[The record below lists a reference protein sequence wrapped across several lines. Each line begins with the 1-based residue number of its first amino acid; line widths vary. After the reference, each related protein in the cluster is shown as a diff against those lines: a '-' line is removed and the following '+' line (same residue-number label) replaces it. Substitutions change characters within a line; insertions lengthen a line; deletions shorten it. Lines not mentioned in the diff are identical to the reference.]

1 MALYRKRCLIVNMG
15 KMQVLCFFAII
26 MVFIVFPGPLFCQEK
41 PQEPP
46 KIAVPEQQYGKLS
59 DISSEPPYI
68 RLLYRNEVFR
78 VPWVYNITS
87 FLGPQEEE
95 LSPREFLERYK
106 DRPVIVFMKEGK
118 AERVVESIE

>member
-1 MALYRKRCLIVNMG
+1 MVFCEKRCFDVSQK
-15 KMQVLCFFAII
+15 KMWILCFFAII
-26 MVFIVFPGPLFCQEK
+26 MVVAIFPGPLFCQEK